1 MSIFNHFQHL
11 KLSPSQEIALTRLES
26 FLSSSSKVF
35 ILKGYAGSGKTTIL
49 KGLIDYLETQ
59 EREVDVIAPTGKAA
73 KVLREKTLRGTTIHR
88 GIYNFEKL
96 LPLKVESEDLAEKSF
111 HYFFPIAEKSNI
123 NRVIIVDEASMVSNI
138 KSQHELFTFGTGK
151 LLDDLLTYAKTHT
164 TTNKIIFV
172 GDPAQLPPVTDSKS
186 LALDIDFFLSN
197 NIQAEETQMTDVL
210 RQAGSNLILTN
221 ATKIRNLLLKEKRNT
236 LEFEYDENHFLNL
249 SDELGP
255 TSFVEQFPKP
265 KIGNGVIITYSNNQA
280 LSNNIAIREKIFPS
294 KKDITIGDVVVLNN
308 NNYHTYSFGL
318 YNGDIA
324 EVVNVSSETDI
335 QSAPVYITEGP
346 RKVRKN
352 ISLVFR
358 NITLKFPNED
368 ELIQCKI
375 IDSFLN
381 SSNSSLSVAEMKA
394 LYINFIMRFGEKQTQ
409 RKNQGLPYFR
419 EGSEEF
425 KEALKTDP
433 YFNALKIKYAY
444 SITCHKAQGSEWDT
458 VFVDFRG
465 RIGLNDDCLRWS
477 YTAITRAKN
486 VCYCIHAPNF
496 DSFDKIQF
504 EPTTSVNSL
513 PDEAIQFPK
522 GLSSEYHTST
532 SHPCKILKFKEVQNV
547 IADSPFQLIKV
558 ESKDYLEIYY
568 FEYEDK
574 PIKVQAIHK
583 KNGLFQPFIL
593 VNGEK
598 EIGESLIQLLNIPR
612 KLELEVSYIPT
623 NEVFSKLYS
632 KINAELSSTDLS
644 ITNIIE
650 NTSSY
655 YINYY
660 FQSET
665 QSGYIQFYHNKNLQ
679 FAKAFP
685 RALNTTDFNELGH
698 FISNFQE
705 NAS

>member
-11 KLSPSQEIALTRLES
+11 KLSPSQEIALTKLET
-26 FLSSSSKVF
+26 FLSSSSKIF

-59 EREVDVIAPTGKAA
+59 ERDVDVIAPTGKAA

-111 HYFFPIAEKSNI
+111 HYFCPIAEKSDI

-151 LLDDLLTYAKTHT
+151 LLDDLLTYAKIRNTP
-164 TTNKIIFV
+164 NKIIFV

-186 LALDIDFFLSN
+186 LALDIDFFLTN

-210 RQAGSNLILTN
+210 RQVGSNIILSN
-221 ATKIRNLLLKEKRNT
+221 ATKIRELLLLEKRNT
-236 LEFEYDENHFLNL
+236 LKFDYDENQFLNL

-265 KIGNGVIITYSNNQA
+265 KIGNGVIITYSNNQS
-280 LSNNIAIREKIFPS
+280 LSNNIAIRDKIFPS
-294 KKDITIGDVVVLNN
+294 KKDITTGDVVVLNN
-308 NNYHTYSFGL
+308 NNYHSYTFDL

-324 EVVNVSSETDI
+324 EVVNVSSETDT
-335 QSAPVYITEGP
+335 QSAPVYITEGTK
-346 RKVRKN
+346 KVRKN
-352 ISLVFR
+352 VSLVFR
-358 NITLKFPNED
+358 DITLKFPNQE

-381 SSNSSLSVAEMKA
+381 SSDASLSVAEMKA
-394 LYINFIMRFGEKQTQ
+394 LYINFIMRFGEKQAQ
-409 RKNQGLPYFR
+409 RKKQGLPHFR

-425 KEALKTDP
+425 KEALKVDQ

-486 VCYCIHAPNF
+486 TCYCIHAPNF

-504 EPTTSVNSL
+504 EPITSVTSL
-513 PDEAIQFPK
+513 PEEAIQFPK
-522 GLSSEYHTST
+522 GLSSEYHTT
-532 SHPCKILKFKEVQNV
+532 FSHPCKILKLKDVQSRV
-547 IADSPFQLIKV
+547 ADSAFQLVKV
-558 ESKDYLEIYY
+558 ESKEYLEIYH
-568 FEYEDK
+568 FECEDK
-574 PIKVQAIHK
+574 ALKVQAIHK

-593 VNGEK
+593 VSGEK
-598 EIGESLIQLLNIPR
+598 EIGESLIQLLNVPH
-612 KLELEVSYIPT
+612 KLELEVNYIPT

-632 KINAELSSTDLS
+632 KVYAALSSTDLS
-644 ITNIIE
+644 ITNIVE
-650 NTSSY
+650 NTSNY

-665 QSGYIQFYHNKNLQ
+665 QSGYIQFYYNKNLQ
-679 FAKAFP
+679 FAKAFT
-685 RALNTTDFNELGH
+685 RALNTTDFNELVH
-698 FISNFQE
+698 LISNFQE
-705 NAS
+705 YAS

>member
-11 KLSPSQEIALTRLES
+11 KLSPSQDFALTMLES

-73 KVLREKTLRGTTIHR
+73 KVLRDKTLRGTTIHR
-88 GIYNFEKL
+88 GIYNFDKL
-96 LPLKVESEDLAEKSF
+96 LPLEVENEDLAEKSF
-111 HYFFPIAEKSNI
+111 HFFFPIAEKSNI
-123 NRVIIVDEASMVSNI
+123 NRVIIVDEASMVSNV

-151 LLDDLLTYAKTHT
+151 LLDDLLTYAKIHT
-164 TTNKIIFV
+164 TSNKIIFV

-197 NIQAEETQMTDVL
+197 GIKAEETQMTDVL
-210 RQAGSNLILTN
+210 RQDGDNRILSNAI
-221 ATKIRNLLLKEKRNT
+221 KIRELLLNEKRNT
-236 LEFEYDENHFLNL
+236 LKFDYDENQFLNI

-255 TSFVEQFPKP
+255 IKLVEQFPKP

-280 LSNNIAIREKIFPS
+280 LSNNIAIRDKIFPS
-294 KKDITIGDVVVLNN
+294 KKDITVGDVVVLNN
-308 NNYHTYSFGL
+308 NNYHSYAFGL

-324 EVVNVSSETDI
+324 EVVNVSSETDT
-335 QSAPVYITEGP
+335 QSAPVYITEGTK
-346 RKVRKN
+346 KVRKN

-358 NITLKFPNED
+358 NITLKFPNQD

-394 LYINFIMRFGEKQTQ
+394 LYINFVMRFGEKQTQ

-425 KEALKTDP
+425 KEALKIDP

-444 SITCHKAQGSEWDT
+444 SITCHKAQGSEWNT
-458 VFVDFRG
+458 VFIDFRG
-465 RIGLNDDCLRWS
+465 RIGLTDDCLRWS
-477 YTAITRAKN
+477 YTAITRAKKT
-486 VCYCIHAPNF
+486 CYCIHPPNF
-496 DSFDKIQF
+496 DSFDKIYF
-504 EPTTSVNSL
+504 EPFSSITSL

-522 GLSSEYHTST
+522 DLSSEYHNTF
-532 SHPCKILKFKEVQNV
+532 SHPCKILKLKDVRNV

-574 PIKVQAIHK
+574 TIKVQALHK
-583 KNGLFQPFIL
+583 KSGLFQPFTL
-593 VNGEK
+593 VRGDK
-598 EIGESLIQLLNIPR
+598 EVGASLIQLLNRPR

-632 KINAELSSTDLS
+632 KVSSALSRTNLS
-644 ITNIIE
+644 ITNIVE
-650 NTSSY
+650 NTSNY

-679 FAKAFP
+679 FVKAFP
-685 RALNTTDFNELGH
+685 RALNTTDFNELGYL
-698 FISNFQE
+698 ISNFQE

>member
-11 KLSPSQEIALTRLES
+11 KLSPSQDIALTKLEA
-26 FLSSSSKVF
+26 FLSNQSKVF

-73 KVLREKTLRGTTIHR
+73 KVLREKTSRGTTIHR
-88 GIYNFEKL
+88 GIYNFEQL
-96 LPLKVESEDLAEKSF
+96 LPLKIESEDIAEKSF
-111 HYFFPIAEKSNI
+111 HYFFPIADKSNI

-138 KSQHELFTFGTGK
+138 KSHHELFTFGTGK
-151 LLDDLLTYAKTHT
+151 LLDDLLSYAKIHT
-164 TTNKIIFV
+164 TSNKIIFV

-197 NIQAEETQMTDVL
+197 DIKAEETQMTDVL
-210 RQAGSNLILTN
+210 RQEESNIILSN
-221 ATKIRNLLLKEKRNT
+221 ATKIRELLLQEKRNT
-236 LEFEYDENHFLNL
+236 LKFDYDETHFLNI
-249 SDELGP
+249 SDDLGP
-255 TSFVEQFPKP
+255 TTFVEQFPKP
-265 KIGNGVIITYSNNQA
+265 KIGNSAIITYSNNQA
-280 LSNNIAIREKIFPS
+280 FSNNIAIREKIFPS
-294 KKDITIGDVVVLNN
+294 KKDITVGDVIVLNN
-308 NNYHTYSFGL
+308 NNYHSYAFGL

-324 EVVNVSSETDI
+324 QVVTVSSETET
-335 QSAPVYITEGP
+335 QSAPVFITEGTN
-346 RKVRKN
+346 KVRKN

-358 NITLKFPNED
+358 NITLKFPNQD

-381 SSNSSLSVAEMKA
+381 NSNSSLSVAEMKA

-425 KEALKTDP
+425 KDALKVDP

-458 VFVDFRG
+458 VFIDFRG

-477 YTAITRAKN
+477 YTAITRAKQT
-486 VCYCIHAPNF
+486 CYCIHAPNF
-496 DSFDKIQF
+496 DSFDAIHF
-504 EPTTSVNSL
+504 EPIGSITSL

-522 GLSSEYHTST
+522 GISSEYHTT
-532 SHPCKILKFKEVQNV
+532 FSHPCKILKLKEVQKV
-547 IADSPFQLIKV
+547 SMDSPFQLIRVDTK
-558 ESKDYLEIYY
+558 EYLEIYH
-568 FEYEDK
+568 FECEDK

-583 KNGLFQPFIL
+583 KNGLFQPFTL
-593 VNGEK
+593 VSGDK
-598 EIGESLIQLLNIPR
+598 ETGESLIQLLNTPR

-632 KINAELSSTDLS
+632 KVYSALSNTNLS
-644 ITNIIE
+644 ITNIVE
-650 NTSSY
+650 NTSNY

-665 QSGYIQFYHNKNLQ
+665 QSGYIQFYFNKNLK
-679 FAKAFP
+679 FTKAIP
-685 RALNTTDFNELGH
+685 KVLNSNNFDELVYL
-698 FISNFQE
+698 ISNFQD

>member
-11 KLSPSQEIALTRLES
+11 SLSKSQEIALTKLES

-59 EREVDVIAPTGKAA
+59 ERDVDVIAPTGKAA
-73 KVLREKTLRGTTIHR
+73 KVLKEKTLRGTTIHR

-96 LPLKVESEDLAEKSF
+96 LPLKVESEELAEKSF
-111 HYFFPIAEKSNI
+111 HYFFPIAEKSDI
-123 NRVIIVDEASMVSNI
+123 NRVIIVDEASMISNT

-151 LLDDLLTYAKTHT
+151 LLDDLLTYAKIQNTS
-164 TTNKIIFV
+164 NKIIFV

-186 LALDIDFFLSN
+186 LALDVDFFLSN
-197 NIQAEETQMTDVL
+197 NIKTEETQMIDVL
-210 RQAGSNLILTN
+210 RQVGSNIILSN
-221 ATKIRNLLLKEKRNT
+221 ATKIRELLLTKKRNT
-236 LEFEYDENHFLNL
+236 LKFDFDENQFLNL

-280 LSNNIAIREKIFPS
+280 LSNNIAIRDKIFPS
-294 KKDITIGDVVVLNN
+294 KKDIIAGDVVVLNN
-308 NNYHTYSFGL
+308 NNYHSYAFGL

-324 EVVNVSSETDI
+324 EVVNVSSETET
-335 QSAPVYITEGP
+335 QSAPVYVTEGTK
-346 RKVRKN
+346 KVRKN

-358 NITLKFPNED
+358 DITLRFPNQD
-368 ELIQCKI
+368 DLIKCKI

-381 SSNSSLSVAEMKA
+381 SSDSSLSVAEMKA
-394 LYINFIMRFGEKQTQ
+394 LYINFIMRFVEKQTQ
-409 RKNQGLPYFR
+409 RKKQGLSYFK

-425 KEALKTDP
+425 KEALKVDE

-486 VCYCIHAPNF
+486 TCYCIHAPNF
-496 DSFDKIQF
+496 DSFDKIHF
-504 EPTTSVNSL
+504 EPITNVTSL
-513 PDEAIQFPK
+513 PEEAIQFPK
-522 GLSSEYHTST
+522 DLSSEYHNVL
-532 SHPCKILKFKEVQNV
+532 SHPCKILKLRDVRSK
-547 IADSPFQLIKV
+547 IAESPFQLIKV
-558 ESKDYLEIYY
+558 ESKEYLEIYY
-568 FEYEDK
+568 FEYEEK
-574 PIKVQAIHK
+574 VIRVQAIHK
-583 KNGLFQPFIL
+583 KNGLFNPFTLII
-593 VNGEK
+593 GDK
-598 EIGESLIQLLNIPR
+598 EIGESLIHLLNIPC
-612 KLELEVSYIPT
+612 KLELEVNYIPT
-623 NEVFSKLYS
+623 DEVFSKLYS
-632 KINAELSSTDLS
+632 KVYSAISDIDLS
-644 ITNIIE
+644 ITNIVE
-650 NTSSY
+650 NTSGY

-665 QSGYIQFYHNKNLQ
+665 QSGYIKFHFDKNLR
-679 FAKAFP
+679 FTKAYP
-685 RALNTTDFNELGH
+685 KALNIIEFNELCQL
-698 FISNFQE
+698 ISNFQD

>member
-59 EREVDVIAPTGKAA
+59 EREVDVVAPTGKAA

-186 LALDIDFFLSN
+186 LALDINFFLSN

-346 RKVRKN
+346 RKVRKK

-425 KEALKTDP
+425 KEALKIDP

-444 SITCHKAQGSEWDT
+444 SITCHKAQGSEWNT
-458 VFVDFRG
+458 AFVDFRG

-496 DSFDKIQF
+496 DSLDKIQF
-504 EPTTSVNSL
+504 EPITSITSL

-522 GLSSEYHTST
+522 GLSSEYHTLT
-532 SHPCKILKFKEVQNV
+532 SHPCKILKFKEVENV

-568 FEYEDK
+568 FAYEDK
-574 PIKVQAIHK
+574 PIKVHAIHK

-644 ITNIIE
+644 ITNIVE

-679 FAKAFP
+679 FVKAFP